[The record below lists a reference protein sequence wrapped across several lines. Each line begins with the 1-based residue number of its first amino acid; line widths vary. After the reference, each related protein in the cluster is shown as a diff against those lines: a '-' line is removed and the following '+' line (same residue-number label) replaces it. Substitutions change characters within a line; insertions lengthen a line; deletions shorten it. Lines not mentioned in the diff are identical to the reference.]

1 MSSIK
6 IESTIEQRSDEFVFF
21 NMLKSLQNLHS
32 HFLQLRLHR
41 RQILRTP
48 TPFHLVL
55 QNHQEFAAHIGF
67 IVMDTHLA
75 TATCTAVNAQE
86 FVNNGIKWRWP
97 MNVRVAGRWE
107 NKNGDL
113 RAGDVSVFLGFF
125 EKALSSFWESNHSR
139 FLLLYFLD
147 FDFQF
152 SLSTIFIEIQKRVAY
167 INKRVVYIKEAESRW
182 SF

>member
-1 MSSIK
+1 MSIIK

-75 TATCTAVNAQE
+75 TATCPAVNAQE
-86 FVNNGIKWRWP
+86 FVNNGIK
-97 MNVRVAGRWE
+97 
-107 NKNGDL
+107 
-113 RAGDVSVFLGFF
+113 
-125 EKALSSFWESNHSR
+125 
-139 FLLLYFLD
+139 
-147 FDFQF
+147 
-152 SLSTIFIEIQKRVAY
+152 
-167 INKRVVYIKEAESRW
+167 
-182 SF
+182 